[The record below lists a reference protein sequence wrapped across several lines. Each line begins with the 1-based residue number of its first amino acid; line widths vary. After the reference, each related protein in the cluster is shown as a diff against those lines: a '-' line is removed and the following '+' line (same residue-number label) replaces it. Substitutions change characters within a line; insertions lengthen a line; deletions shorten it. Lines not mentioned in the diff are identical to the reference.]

1 MDSAGQKSG
10 TDRLFHPR
18 SVGMQAL
25 ATYNDVF
32 TVIGRHYHAA
42 LTPAE
47 RESIQLQ
54 WTQDRIQ
61 VIVATIA
68 FGMGALLGLRPV
80 ERCRS

>member
-1 MDSAGQKSG
+1 MKY
-10 TDRLFHPR
+10 RRHIMP
-18 SVGMQAL
+18 
-25 ATYNDVF
+25 

-68 FGMGALLGLRPV
+68 FGMGAHLSLWPV
-80 ERCRS
+80 ERHRP